1 MNTTKLIKNFNAQ
14 TLESTIANLVNINK
28 TTVEIAYTAFDKHA
42 NILDRDNYAVN
53 KKYLGYYEK
62 KCSSVGKAIDK
73 ILTAHPN
80 ARLAYVQFITG
91 RECVEISFHEEL

>member
-14 TLESTIANLVNINK
+14 TVAKLVNINN
-28 TTVEIAYTAFDKHA
+28 TVVEVSYCAFDKHA
-42 NILDRDNYAVN
+42 NILYREDYVVN
-53 KKYLGYYEK
+53 GKHLCYFEK

-80 ARLAYVQFITG
+80 ARLAYVQFTVG
-91 RECVEISFHEEL
+91 RECVEITFHEEL